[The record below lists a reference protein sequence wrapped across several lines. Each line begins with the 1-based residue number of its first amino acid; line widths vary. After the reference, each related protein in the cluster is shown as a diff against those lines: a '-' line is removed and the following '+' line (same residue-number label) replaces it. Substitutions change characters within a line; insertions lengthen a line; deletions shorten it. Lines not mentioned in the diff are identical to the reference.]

1 MTNDD
6 QLREEI
12 AQAAAAESIPVA
24 NEGEPETLVVTFEKR
39 EDAEAAVRVINK
51 ALRKRHDTIYQG
63 ALVSLDKD
71 REVQIQDLHDTG
83 LSDVI
88 VGGVGLVLDTGIGG
102 FRLLW
107 STLGAGIFFFGGGW
121 RLLRSTVRRGLALA
135 GTGWTIPRRR
145 RLEEFGAEGH
155 IEPTSVDLQS
165 GGSAVVIVADHETA
179 AELATDLVKSGG
191 EIA

>member
-88 VGGVGLVLDTGIGG
+88 VGGVGLALDTGIGG

-121 RLLRSTVRRGLALA
+121 RLLRSTVGRGLALA
-135 GTGWTIPRRR
+135 GTTWTIPRRR

-155 IEPTSVDLQS
+155 VEPTGVNLAP
-165 GGSAVVIVADHETA
+165 GGSAVVIVADHETT
-179 AELATDLVKSGG
+179 AELATDLVNSGG
-191 EIA
+191 ELV